1 MILTHIRSFYISYHI
16 SHHMRHRG
24 VDADG
29 RIAAAILNRS
39 YDQIF
44 DIIVQLALETCALCL
59 GRGGLRHEI
68 KFCSQ
73 AVFGAACVCT
83 NYVGGEKRVA
93 GVEIIS
99 RLVASLRRSA
109 AAAGIKYL
117 DTGTATG

>member
-1 MILTHIRSFYISYHI
+1 M
-16 SHHMRHRG
+16 SHGR
-24 VDADG
+24 VNADG
-29 RIAAAILNRS
+29 GIAAAVSNRL

-93 GVEIIS
+93 GG
-99 RLVASLRRSA
+99 L
-109 AAAGIKYL
+109 K
-117 DTGTATG
+117 

>member
-1 MILTHIRSFYISYHI
+1 
-16 SHHMRHRG
+16 MRHRG

-117 DTGTATG
+117 DTGAVPEGLIESAGAAG